1 MSDNQN
7 KVVVSD
13 LFVDIY
19 TNFNVCSQV
28 ENMRKLSKKEL
39 YLLIIVALDKHS
51 DEDPVVLHNFL
62 PFESIGDDIFDLSE
76 DKEVVDEDLKQLVI
90 ETGDKYISTKNI
102 IDSKGNVL
110 PEPLSKVEVRDAK
123 INIINGDDTI

>member
-1 MSDNQN
+1 MSDNQ
-7 KVVVSD
+7 KKIVVSD

-28 ENMRKLSKKEL
+28 ENMNTLPRKEL
-39 YLLIIVALDKHS
+39 YLLILLALDKH
-51 DEDPVVLHNFL
+51 DDNDPVVLHNFL
-62 PFESIGDDIFDLSE
+62 PFESIGDDIFEIQE
-76 DKEVVDEDLKQLVI
+76 DKGFVNDDLKQLI
-90 ETGDKYISTKNI
+90 EETGDKYITTKNV

-123 INIINGDDTI
+123 INIINVNN